1 MIIHM
6 EDYMANIETVI
17 PKVYST
23 FNQRNIDGAL
33 ALMSGVSAGPRHRK
47 AAVWAARL
55 VPAYVT

>member
-6 EDYMANIETVI
+6 EDYMANTQTLI
-17 PKVYST
+17 PEVYSA

-33 ALMSGVSAGPRHRK
+33 ALMSGASDGPRHRK